1 MIIGIISGDIVNSRH
16 YPQMFSLPI
25 ILNNIADKIKLDYQI
40 AIQIYKGDEF
50 TITVK
55 NPAQTISV
63 YVKLIELLEEQSLK
77 ATLVSTIGTID
88 HYDDVPGYCYGQ
100 PFILISSYLN
110 YIKSLHFFHN
120 KITCVFVTNNEKKSN
135 NKENKLEFIVL
146 KKDEDI
152 NYIED
157 SVEINSIINKIK

>member
-16 YPQMFSLPI
+16 YPQMFSLPY
-25 ILNNIADKIKLDYQI
+25 ILNSIADKIKLDYQI

-63 YVKLIELLEEQSLK
+63 YVKLIELLEEHSLK

-100 PFILISSYLN
+100 PFIFISSYLN
-110 YIKSLHFFHN
+110 YIKSLRFFHN
-120 KITCVFVTNNEKKSN
+120 KINCVFITNNKKSIN
-135 NKENKLEFIVL
+135 EESKLESIVL
-146 KKDEDI
+146 KKDEAI

-157 SVEINSIINKIK
+157 SVEINSILNKIK